1 MGTRNEQAS
10 YRASS
15 CHYSC
20 QSICQSACQRFC
32 QRFRTLT
39 YDVREACSRLVVDL
53 DRSGMF
59 QETIETNTGV
69 PRTTLRDWV
78 KKMVADGVLTPGVV
92 KLLEQISPRVEHGRA
107 SGNGGSQTNIGK
119 SRDTGQQEP
128 QRECEKDEPIFAQEV
143 CSDEGEYQENDERR
157 VANVPSIHFSS

>member
-39 YDVREACSRLVVDL
+39 YEVREEKHGSRLVVDL
-53 DRSGMF
+53 YRSGMF

-78 KKMVADGVLTPGVV
+78 KKMVADGVLTPIVV

-107 SGNGGSQTNIGK
+107 PSNGGSQTTVGK

-128 QRECEKDEPIFAQEV
+128 QRELKRTSRYLPKKYAPM
-143 CSDEGEYQENDERR
+143 R
-157 VANVPSIHFSS
+157 ASISRMMSAA